1 VASTCDFAPTASPTS
16 PTSGPRSTSFHATNH
31 ATPAARVRVN
41 GCPAVSAAATPR
53 PAEDPHTTSTD
64 VAVDDLAVG
73 AEARWPAANTGT
85 AGDGSPTLGSDT
97 VRSGNSAWNCSK
109 TGSVMNDGAAGKVL
123 QMIMKMVT
131 TP

>member
-1 VASTCDFAPTASPTS
+1 MVDLISCHEPCHASCSRRPGS
-16 PTSGPRSTSFHATNH
+16 H
-31 ATPAARVRVN
+31 

-64 VAVDDLAVG
+64 VAVDDLAVD

-97 VRSGNSAWNCSK
+97 VRSGNSAWNCSQ

-131 TP
+131 AP